1 MYPKGNKNDWN
12 DDSLRI
18 NYNLNQD
25 SIVID
30 LGGYVGWFTDVINEK
45 YKSKIYCFEPIEKY
59 YNICNDKFNMFDNI
73 KVYQSGLSN
82 ENKLVGF
89 HIAGDSSSL
98 YFGSLLQPL
107 NIPLIKIDEFMLNE
121 NIEFVDLLKMNIEG
135 GEYDLLEYI
144 INNNMITKF
153 KNIQV
158 QFHENAFDG
167 WEEKYNFIINN
178 LQKTHHLTYHFEFK
192 FENWEINN

>member
-1 MYPKGNKNDWN
+1 MYPKGTKDEWS
-12 DDSLRI
+12 DDNLRV
-18 NYNLNQD
+18 NYNLNKD

-30 LGGYVGWFTDVINEK
+30 LGGYEGWFTSVINEL
-45 YKSKIYCFEPIEKY
+45 YKSKIYCFEPIEKF
-59 YNICNDKFNMFDNI
+59 YNICKDKFIMFDNI

-89 HIAGDSSSL
+89 HVAGDASSL
-98 YFGSLLQPL
+98 YYGTGLQPL

-135 GEYDLLEYI
+135 AEYEILEYI
-144 INNNMITKF
+144 IKNNMITKF
-153 KNIQV
+153 KNIQI
-158 QFHENAFDG
+158 QFHENPFDG
-167 WEEKYNFIINN
+167 WEEIYNFIIDN

>member
-1 MYPKGNKNDWN
+1 MYPKGTKDEWS
-12 DDSLRI
+12 DDNLRV
-18 NYNLNQD
+18 NYNLNKD

-30 LGGYVGWFTDVINEK
+30 LGGYEAWFTSVINEL
-45 YKSKIYCFEPIEKY
+45 YKSKIYCFEPIEKF
-59 YNICNDKFNMFDNI
+59 YNICKDKFIMFDNI

-89 HIAGDSSSL
+89 HVAGDASSL
-98 YFGSLLQPL
+98 YYGTGLQPL

-135 GEYDLLEYI
+135 AEYEILEYI
-144 INNNMITKF
+144 IKNNMITKF
-153 KNIQV
+153 KNIQI
-158 QFHENAFDG
+158 QFHENPFDG
-167 WEEKYNFIINN
+167 WEEIYNFIIDN

>member
-1 MYPKGNKNDWN
+1 
-12 DDSLRI
+12 
-18 NYNLNQD
+18 
-25 SIVID
+25 
-30 LGGYVGWFTDVINEK
+30 
-45 YKSKIYCFEPIEKY
+45 
-59 YNICNDKFNMFDNI
+59 MFDNI

-89 HIAGDSSSL
+89 HIAGDASSL